1 MTEINEQYEKRFR
14 QDLASLA
21 DRVSIENLENKV
33 MYRVQR
39 RTRFRRIAIAG
50 GIAAMLILGCCL
62 MYLRSATPISPPSF
76 AMLDLDKT
84 INDAGISTQ
93 LLLSAQALAQ
103 TPGGDNLARENF
115 QYIIARYPNTLAAH
129 HAHEQIHNLYNRR
142 VIQ

>member
-14 QDLASLA
+14 QDLTSLA

-33 MYRVQR
+33 MYRVRR

-62 MYLRSATPISPPSF
+62 MYLRSATPISQPSF
-76 AMLDLDKT
+76 ARLDLDKT

-93 LLLSAQALAQ
+93 LLLSAQTLAQ
-103 TPGGDNLARENF
+103 TPGGENLARENF
-115 QYIIARYPNTLAAH
+115 QYIIARFPDTLAAH
-129 HAHEQIHNLYNRR
+129 QAHEQIHNLYNRR
-142 VIQ
+142 TIQ